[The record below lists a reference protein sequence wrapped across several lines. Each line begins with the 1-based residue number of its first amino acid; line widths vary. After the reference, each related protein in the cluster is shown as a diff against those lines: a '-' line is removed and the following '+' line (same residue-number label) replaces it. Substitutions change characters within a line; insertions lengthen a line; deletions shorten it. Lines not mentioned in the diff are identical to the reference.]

1 MAYVIGDGCI
11 KCGSCAANCPVSAI
25 SEGDDKF
32 VIDADTWRHLCGGLP
47 GRGDQRRVILPPT
60 NKRRDERLFP
70 GERLARTNRIFMPV

>member
-32 VIDADTWRHLCGGLP
+32 VAP
-47 GRGDQRRVILPPT
+47 VRRVARL
-60 NKRRDERLFP
+60 RRSAKSNSSAHKQKTR
-70 GERLARTNRIFMPV
+70 